1 MQAGEILNPVLG
13 YGAGALT
20 ILSPCV
26 LPLVPVVLGSAAQ
39 KHRLGPLA
47 LAGGLVV
54 SFTTVGFVLA
64 AFGSRL
70 GIDAEQVRITGA
82 IILAMAGGFLL
93 FPRLQDRVAQ
103 AAGPLVG
110 WAGDRQ
116 ERFGDKGLLGQAVIG
131 VLLGL
136 VWSPCV
142 GPTLGAAVA
151 IAAQGQQLA
160 SVALTMVAFAAGI
173 ASVLLVIAL
182 VGRTYFMRARKGV
195 TEKAKTAKAALGA
208 VLLLVG
214 LLILTGLDRKLE
226 AVFVTAAPDWLVQLT
241 TAI

>member
-1 MQAGEILNPVLG
+1 MQAGEILNPALG
-13 YGAGALT
+13 FGAGALT

-26 LPLVPVVLGSAAQ
+26 LPLVPVVLASAAQ
-39 KHRLGPLA
+39 RHRLGPLA

-54 SFTTVGFVLA
+54 SFTAVGFVLA

-70 GIDAEQVRITGA
+70 VVDAGQVRTIGA
-82 IILAMAGGFLL
+82 IILALAGGFLL
-93 FPRLQDRVAQ
+93 FPQLQDRAAL

-116 ERFGDKGLLGQAVIG
+116 ERFGDMGLLGQAVVG

-151 IAAQGQQLA
+151 IAAQSQQLA
-160 SVALTMVAFAAGI
+160 SVALTMAAFAAGI
-173 ASVLLVIAL
+173 ACVLLAIAFA
-182 VGRTYFMRARKGV
+182 GRTYFMRARSGV
-195 TEKAKTAKAALGA
+195 ISRAKAAKIVFGA
-208 VLLLVG
+208 LLLLVG
-214 LLILTGLDRKLE
+214 LLVLTGLDRKLE
-226 AVFVTAAPDWLVQLT
+226 AFFVTAAPDWLVQLT